1 MLTRRSTTHAGPAP
15 RRSPAQYLLAL
26 RVGVAT
32 LAAALLSTACGG
44 GGSST
49 PAVPPSGGSNAS
61 TSPSA
66 VLGSTH
72 SGEGTYYDAVD
83 QGTCMLG
90 LAADHMTAAMNAPDY
105 AGAAVCG
112 EYAQVT
118 GPKGQVTVRISDVCP
133 ECRTGDL
140 DLSAEAFALIADP
153 VAGRVPITWQVV
165 TAPVSGPVQYRYK
178 EGSTRYWTAVQ
189 VRNSRLPIARLQI
202 WPTGAS
208 GWIDVVRTDYN
219 YFVHAATV
227 DAGPIHVRVTAST
240 GAVVQDTLPEPQPG
254 LQLTGQAQFN

>member
-1 MLTRRSTTHAGPAP
+1 
-15 RRSPAQYLLAL
+15 
-26 RVGVAT
+26 
-32 LAAALLSTACGG
+32 
-44 GGSST
+44 
-49 PAVPPSGGSNAS
+49 
-61 TSPSA
+61 
-66 VLGSTH
+66 
-72 SGEGTYYDAVD
+72 
-83 QGTCMLG
+83 MLG